1 MVGKLIY
8 LAHTRLDIAFA
19 VSLISQYMQDPFQE
33 HLDVVHRILRYLK
46 TIPGKVIFFGKNEKR
61 GVEAYTDV
69 DWVGSI
75 DDRKSTTEYCTFVW
89 GNLVTWRS
97 KKQNVVARSSTETEY
112 RALAGA
118 TCELI

>member
-1 MVGKLIY
+1 M
-8 LAHTRLDIAFA
+8 
-19 VSLISQYMQDPFQE
+19 
-33 HLDVVHRILRYLK
+33 HRILRYLK

>member
-1 MVGKLIY
+1 MVGQLIY

-19 VSLISQYMQDPFQE
+19 VSLIGQYMQDPFQE
-33 HLDVVHRILRYLK
+33 HLDAVHRILRYLK
-46 TIPGKVIFFGKNEKR
+46 TIPRKVIFFGKNEKR
-61 GVEAYTDV
+61 GVEAYTDA

-75 DDRKSTTEYCTFVW
+75 DDRKSTTGYCIFVW

>member
-61 GVEAYTDV
+61 GVEAYTNTNWTGYV
-69 DWVGSI
+69 N
-75 DDRKSTTEYCTFVW
+75 DRMLTSLKGEEFGKVP
-89 GNLVTWRS
+89 
-97 KKQNVVARSSTETEY
+97 
-112 RALAGA
+112 
-118 TCELI
+118 IP